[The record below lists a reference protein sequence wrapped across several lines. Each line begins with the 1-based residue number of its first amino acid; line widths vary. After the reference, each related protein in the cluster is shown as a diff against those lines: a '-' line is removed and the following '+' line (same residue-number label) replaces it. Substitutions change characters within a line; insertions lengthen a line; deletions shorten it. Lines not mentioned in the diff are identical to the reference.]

1 MSVFFFLGWSNYVLK
16 IIDFESPTLVMME
29 VFIFFKFQ
37 LPNNFI
43 QLVSPMN
50 TTFKYA

>member
-1 MSVFFFLGWSNYVLK
+1 MSVFFFLGWSKYVVE

-29 VFIFFKFQ
+29 VFIFFTIQ

-43 QLVSPMN
+43 QLVSLMN
-50 TTFKYA
+50 IIA